1 MNFPGQFDP
10 KLSYDSPVSLD
21 GERFSFDSKPGFVQN
36 REGSSAIIVP
46 DAHLLFSGEYMRI
59 GNDLIISGTEQKFVV
74 GNYFK
79 GENRPALSTKDG
91 ATLSGHIVDALT
103 GHVHYAQAAA
113 PGVGQTIGNVLK
125 LSGSASAIRNGVSIE
140 LHIGDAIQKGDV
152 IQTGSNSSIGM
163 TLVDGSAFG
172 MSSNARMVLN
182 EMVFDPNG
190 SSNSSLMS
198 LVQGTITFVAG
209 QTAKNGNMRVETPVA
224 TMGIRG
230 TAVLVEIAADDGPTK
245 FSVLVEPDGKT
256 GSYNLYDKTTGQLIG
271 TVSQAGQVTF
281 VSVGGIGQPATAVEQ
296 LKTLADQQAAK
307 TLIQDV
313 FKLYFPNYNPDDSN
327 PNSKRGQFGS
337 PRDNINP
344 FAYYTSPQDA
354 RPPSQNVIHVPWT
367 DPVTG
372 VVQDRVFYNV
382 LAKFSTLAVAASQSI
397 VTPGQVP
404 VSIIETFKLGDKV
417 VIDDPDIGNAPFFDI
432 ATPFVAG
439 SAIITTATSTVGA
452 VSESFLKSL
461 LTIDQTTGDVSFDR
475 LDFNFLDDGQ
485 TATFMIEVLSKSG
498 PDSKK
503 VLIPVTVTGANDEPT
518 IVVGA
523 GTVVA
528 GGVTEDSVALT
539 AALEADGVITFR
551 DADLTDA
558 HTATVALT
566 STASTLPG
574 FVANTE
580 LGTFTIDTVVTEFT
594 TDTLNTGTLGW
605 HFTLPD
611 NDPVL
616 QSLAVGQ
623 TITQIYTITIMD
635 DNNVP
640 VTQAVTITITGTNDV
655 PTIVAGEVSQA
666 ATIYEIPGQTGG
678 TQYDETADGHVPSGT
693 IHFADIDLIDR
704 PAAST
709 SAQAITY
716 LSSDGISDLSGTL
729 TSGQRSAIED
739 AFKLSVPTG
748 PGANTNNGVVNW
760 TYELVD
766 NVLDF
771 LAEGETITLVS
782 IVQIS
787 DGNGGLVE
795 ATVTINIV
803 GGANDVPS
811 ISSVSGLALTEL
823 TTPLQDTITVDFI
836 DVDLT
841 QTGHTSSVQNVAI
854 TGVVPPGTTD
864 GQIFTSALPG
874 AFFGLLVAGVVTKAS
889 GADHGSASFDFN
901 AGPGVFDYLAAG
913 EIVTLTYTVAVT
925 DSLGAT
931 GTHTA
936 SVTITGTNDAPVMT
950 ADTSG
955 TGGTN
960 VHDLPEANS
969 GLTTSG
975 TLLVTDVDVANT
987 VAASVLD
994 VTVGGTGASALPSV
1008 LDNAALKAMF
1018 SVDSGNVIDNT
1029 HTTGTINWGFNSGAE
1044 AFNFLADGETLVL
1057 TYTVRATDSDTTHAT
1072 ADQTVIVTITGTND
1086 IPVFGGDIA
1095 KAVTEDADL
1104 TGTDLVTSGILTIAD
1119 ADHDQSS
1126 FAATPVGG
1134 AAGSNGY
1141 GTFTLDSSGN
1151 WTYIADNNQAVV
1163 QQLAVGQSLTDT
1175 YEAVSADGTHQ
1186 TITVTINGTNDA
1198 PTVAAALTLSTT
1210 EGNAPVV
1217 RDLLAGALDIDN
1229 GETATLTVENISYL
1243 VDGLPANMPV
1253 GVTIFPDAGTIKIN
1267 VDAANPAFDHIAAGE
1282 TQTIIVSYDVTD
1294 AHLATVAQT
1303 ETITITGVNDQPVL
1317 ATGVD
1322 LSTIT
1327 ENETANSGQL
1337 VSSFATGISD
1347 ADDDAV
1353 QGVAITGYTNQ
1364 NGHWEYSIN
1373 NGTNWTQFGLYSTAA
1388 GLLLSSDDKVRFVP
1402 DALNGGT
1409 DTLTYVAWDQ
1419 TTGTHGQT
1427 ANTPSGLQSDAF
1439 SQGSQTATLS
1449 VTDVNDAAVIGDPSM
1464 AEVREGDSAGNLV
1477 ASGTLSISD
1486 VDSPEFFNPA
1496 VTDATGYTNLGTLS
1510 LQTDGQ
1516 YAYSVANSN
1525 ASVQA
1530 LSGTQT
1536 HVDVFTIQSQDGTT
1550 KDVSFTINGVTEIAS
1565 TSVANE
1571 ALFATIGRDNFV
1583 FTSAFGDDTVTGFD
1597 FGGND
1602 IIQFDTSMF
1611 ASLQDILDQ
1620 TADVSGNAVITA
1632 SANDTVTLIGVTK
1645 AQLQQTDF
1653 HLV

>member
-1 MNFPGQFDP
+1 M
-10 KLSYDSPVSLD
+10 
-21 GERFSFDSKPGFVQN
+21 
-36 REGSSAIIVP
+36 
-46 DAHLLFSGEYMRI
+46 
-59 GNDLIISGTEQKFVV
+59 
-74 GNYFK
+74 
-79 GENRPALSTKDG
+79 
-91 ATLSGHIVDALT
+91 
-103 GHVHYAQAAA
+103 
-113 PGVGQTIGNVLK
+113 
-125 LSGSASAIRNGVSIE
+125 
-140 LHIGDAIQKGDV
+140 
-152 IQTGSNSSIGM
+152 
-163 TLVDGSAFG
+163 
-172 MSSNARMVLN
+172 
-182 EMVFDPNG
+182 
-190 SSNSSLMS
+190 
-198 LVQGTITFVAG
+198 
-209 QTAKNGNMRVETPVA
+209 
-224 TMGIRG
+224 
-230 TAVLVEIAADDGPTK
+230 
-245 FSVLVEPDGKT
+245 
-256 GSYNLYDKTTGQLIG
+256 
-271 TVSQAGQVTF
+271 
-281 VSVGGIGQPATAVEQ
+281 
-296 LKTLADQQAAK
+296 
-307 TLIQDV
+307 
-313 FKLYFPNYNPDDSN
+313 
-327 PNSKRGQFGS
+327 
-337 PRDNINP
+337 
-344 FAYYTSPQDA
+344 
-354 RPPSQNVIHVPWT
+354 
-367 DPVTG
+367 
-372 VVQDRVFYNV
+372 
-382 LAKFSTLAVAASQSI
+382 
-397 VTPGQVP
+397 
-404 VSIIETFKLGDKV
+404 GDKV

-452 VSESFLKSL
+452 VSEGFLKSL

-485 TATFMIEVLSKSG
+485 TATFMIEVMSKSG

-574 FVANTE
+574 FVTNTSE
-580 LGTFTIDTVVTEFT
+580 LGTFTIDPIVTENIA
-594 TDTLNTGTLGW
+594 DADNTGSVGW

-611 NDPVL
+611 NNSIL

-623 TITQIYTITIMD
+623 TITQVYTITIVD
-635 DNNVP
+635 DNSVP
-640 VTQAVTITITGTNDV
+640 VTQAVTITITGTNDSPV
-655 PTIVAGEVSQA
+655 LSADTVLFHQAEEVLNTTNSSV
-666 ATIYEIPGQTGG
+666 E
-678 TQYDETADGHVPSGT
+678 DVVSGSLT
-693 IHFADIDLIDR
+693 FADVDLIDTHQAS
-704 PAAST
+704 AALHPGTGSVVW
-709 SAQAITY
+709 SGGSFSGIPQAT
-716 LSSDGISDLSGTL
+716 
-729 TSGQRSAIED
+729 RD
-739 AFKLSVPTG
+739 ALVTAMTASVTENNTDNNNEGSVGWTFKLP
-748 PGANTNNGVVNW
+748 
-760 TYELVD
+760 D
-766 NVLDF
+766 NLFDF
-771 LAEGETITLVS
+771 LADGESLTLIYDVTVTDNS
-782 IVQIS
+782 GISSTQQVTVQVGAANDQPIIS
-787 DGNGGLVE
+787 VIGSELSGSVQEDASPILLTDSGTVTFTDTDLTDTHTVE
-795 ATVTINIV
+795 ATYNGDAVNSNGAVVSPALALALATALTV
-803 GGANDVPS
+803 PTTTLAANDLDFDWNFS
-811 ISSVSGLALTEL
+811 LANSL
-823 TTPLQDTITVDFI
+823 
-836 DVDLT
+836 
-841 QTGHTSSVQNVAI
+841 VQ
-854 TGVVPPGTTD
+854 
-864 GQIFTSALPG
+864 
-874 AFFGLLVAGVVTKAS
+874 
-889 GADHGSASFDFN
+889 
-901 AGPGVFDYLAAG
+901 YLAAG
-913 EIVTLTYTVAVT
+913 ETITFSYAITVKDNSVASDDTSTPQTVT
-925 DSLGAT
+925 
-931 GTHTA
+931 
-936 SVTITGTNDAPVMT
+936 VTITGTNDTPVMT

-960 VHDLPEANS
+960 VHDLLETNS
-969 GLTTSG
+969 GLITSG
-975 TLLVTDVDVANT
+975 TLAVTDADVTNT

-994 VTVGGTGASALPSV
+994 VTVGGTGASALPGA

-1044 AFNFLADGETLVL
+1044 AFNFLAAGETLVL
-1057 TYTVRATDSDTTHAT
+1057 TYTVRATDSDTTNAT
-1072 ADQTVIVTITGTND
+1072 ADTTVIVTITGTND
-1086 IPVFGGDIA
+1086 VPVFGGDIA
-1095 KAVTEDADL
+1095 KSVTEDTDL
-1104 TGTDLVTSGILTIAD
+1104 TGTDLVTSGTLTIAD

-1141 GTFTLDSSGN
+1141 GTFTLNSSGN
-1151 WTYIADNNQAVV
+1151 WTYTADNNQSVI
-1163 QQLAVGQSLTDT
+1163 QQLAVGQTLTDT

-1198 PTVAAALTLSTT
+1198 PTVAAALTLSTV

-1217 RDLLAGALDIDN
+1217 RDLLAGASDIDN

-1565 TSVANE
+1565 MSVANE

-1632 SANDTVTLIGVTK
+1632 SANDTITLIGVTK